1 MDTISGGIVQKVE
14 LQGLSQGEAA
24 YQQLHAAI
32 RSGRYQPG
40 DRLREVDVAERLLL
54 SRTPVREAIRKLESD
69 GIVEHR
75 ARIGA
80 VIRTLSQPEIVELY
94 EMRVVLER
102 AAAEMAAKHA
112 SAAEIDT
119 MVDLNAQIFAVRED
133 ARAASVINQNFHRCL
148 YLAARNRF
156 LLASARALNNALMLL
171 GPTTLE
177 DEARIKTVCQQHDTI
192 IEAVRSADADAAGTA
207 AALHLQTSLRHRLKA
222 QNT

>member
-1 MDTISGGIVQKVE
+1 MVIIVQKIE
-14 LQGLSQGEAA
+14 TQGLSQGEAA

-32 RSGRYQPG
+32 KSGTYQPG
-40 DRLREVDVAERLLL
+40 DRLREVDVAERLAL

-94 EMRVVLER
+94 EMRVVLEL
-102 AAAEMAAKHA
+102 AAAGMAAKHA

-119 MVDLNAQIFAVRED
+119 MVDLNAQIFAARAD
-133 ARAASVINQNFHRCL
+133 ARAASAINQDFHRCI
-148 YLAARNRF
+148 YLASRNRF

-171 GPTTLE
+171 GPTTLD
-177 DEARIKTVCQQHDTI
+177 DEARIKTVCQQHDKI
-192 IEAVRSADADAAGTA
+192 IEAIRNADADAAGAA
-207 AALHLQTSLRHRLKA
+207 AALHLETSLRHRLKV
-222 QNT
+222 QHR